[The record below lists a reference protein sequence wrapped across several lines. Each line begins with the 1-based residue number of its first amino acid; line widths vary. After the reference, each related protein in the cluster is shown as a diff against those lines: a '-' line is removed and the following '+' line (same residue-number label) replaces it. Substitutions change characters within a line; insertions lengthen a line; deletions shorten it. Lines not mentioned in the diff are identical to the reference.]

1 MDILEKNTVD
11 FAGERTVNVR
21 ALFIGEK
28 LELRTLENTNYLASS
43 PLTIAAGENG
53 CAILQRYGAIVL
65 FGTNPLEEAAFIN
78 NLQPWIAK
86 SFQEPELEETQIK
99 LNPDSQE
106 TLTDHEIIELKE
118 FSIERLQIVADVLAK
133 SVILSHYE
141 NAITLVFDK
150 IEPIAASIKKFG
162 NGLHEGEDLL
172 KLIGNNIMVQ
182 QTMIGLVEI
191 EDKPEQLWDYPSLE
205 RLYVRL
211 EDEYEIRERNKA
223 LERKLELI
231 SRTAQTVLDLMQHRS
246 AVRVEWYIVILIVIE
261 VLLSIYELFLMG

>member
-1 MDILEKNTVD
+1 MNIVQTNVARFAEEKTV
-11 FAGERTVNVR
+11 GVR

-28 LELRTLENTNYLASS
+28 LDLRTLENTKHLGDS
-43 PLTIAAGENG
+43 PFTIAAGNHG
-53 CAILQRYGAIVL
+53 CAILKRYGAIVL
-65 FGTNPLEEAAFIN
+65 FGIDSSEEEAFIAY
-78 NLQPWIAK
+78 LQPWVTK
-86 SFQEPELEETQIK
+86 PFKEPEFEEAQIK
-99 LNPDSQE
+99 LNFDKE
-106 TLTDHEIIELKE
+106 TIADNGNIELKE
-118 FSIERLQIVADVLAK
+118 FSLERLQIVADVLAK

-141 NAITLVFDK
+141 KAITLLFDK
-150 IEPIAASIKKFG
+150 IEPIAASIKQFG
-162 NGLHEGEDLL
+162 NGRHEGEDLL

-205 RLYVRL
+205 RLYIRL
-211 EDEYEIRERNKA
+211 EDDYEIRERNKA

-261 VLLSIYELFLMG
+261 VLLNIYELFFMS

>member
-1 MDILEKNTVD
+1 MNIIKTNIIE
-11 FAGERTVNVR
+11 FAGEKTVSVC

-28 LELRTLENTNYLASS
+28 LDLRTLENTKYLGNS
-43 PLTIAAGENG
+43 PLTIAAGEHG
-53 CAILQRYGAIVL
+53 CAVLQRYGAVVL
-65 FGTNPLEEAAFIN
+65 FGVAPLEKATFIN
-78 NLQPWIAK
+78 NLQSWITK
-86 SFQEPELEETQIK
+86 PFKEPEFEEAQIK
-99 LNPDSQE
+99 LNFDSQE
-106 TLTDHEIIELKE
+106 IITDNGIIELKE
-118 FSIERLQIVADVLAK
+118 FSVERLQIVADVLAK

-150 IEPIAASIKKFG
+150 VEPIAASIKRFG
-162 NGLHEGEDLL
+162 NGRHGEEDLL

-182 QTMIGLVEI
+182 QKMIGLIEI
-191 EDKPEQLWDYPSLE
+191 EDKPEQLWDYPNLE

-246 AVRVEWYIVILIVIE
+246 AVRVEWYIVILIVVE
-261 VLLSIYELFLMG
+261 VLLNIYELFFMG

>member
-1 MDILEKNTVD
+1 MDTVKINIVD
-11 FAGERTVNVR
+11 FSGEKTVSVR

-28 LELRTLENTNYLASS
+28 LDLRTLENTKYLGDS
-43 PLTIAAGENG
+43 PLTIAAGEHG
-53 CAILQRYGAIVL
+53 CAILQRYGTIVL

-78 NLQPWIAK
+78 NLQPWITK
-86 SFQEPELEETQIK
+86 PFKEPKFEEVQIK
-99 LNPDSQE
+99 LNPE
-106 TLTDHEIIELKE
+106 KEAIAENEIIELKE

-141 NAITLVFDK
+141 NTITLVFDK
-150 IEPIAASIKKFG
+150 IEPIAASIKRFG
-162 NGLHEGEDLL
+162 NGRHEGEDLL

-182 QTMIGLVEI
+182 QTMIGLVAI
-191 EDKPEQLWDYPSLE
+191 EDKPEQLWDYPNLE

-231 SRTAQTVLDLMQHRS
+231 SRTAQIVLDLMQHRS
-246 AVRVEWYIVILIVIE
+246 AVRVEWYIVILIVVE
-261 VLLSIYELFLMG
+261 VLLNIYELFFMG

>member
-1 MDILEKNTVD
+1 MNIIDPNIVE
-11 FAGERTVNVR
+11 FAGEKTVSVR

-28 LELRTLENTNYLASS
+28 IDLRTLENTKYLGDS

-65 FGTNPLEEAAFIN
+65 FGIDPLEEVAFIN
-78 NLQPWIAK
+78 NLQPWITK
-86 SFQEPELEETQIK
+86 PFPEPEFEEAQLK
-99 LNPDSQE
+99 LNADSKE
-106 TLTDHEIIELKE
+106 IITDSGVIELKE

-141 NAITLVFDK
+141 NAITMVFDK
-150 IEPIAASIKKFG
+150 IEPIAASIKRFG
-162 NGLHEGEDLL
+162 NGRHEGEDLL

-205 RLYVRL
+205 RFYIRL

-246 AVRVEWYIVILIVIE
+246 AVRVEWYIVILIVVE
-261 VLLSIYELFLMG
+261 VLLNIYELFFMG